1 MLAAGGDQRA
11 FGQTSVFVEPREQ
24 ECVGVRMHDDRGVT
38 GRFGQV
44 SGRPERLDG
53 VTEIVEQLTP
63 PCPTHARNDLAQLVP
78 PAGCGQPR
86 SIEMLGSEPLDLK
99 SRDALC
105 IEAIKLLGQQP
116 HRLQPLDRQ
125 GALDETDQR
134 FAADPSHR
142 AVTLG
147 A

>member
-1 MLAAGGDQRA
+1 
-11 FGQTSVFVEPREQ
+11 
-24 ECVGVRMHDDRGVT
+24 
-38 GRFGQV
+38 
-44 SGRPERLDG
+44 
-53 VTEIVEQLTP
+53 
-63 PCPTHARNDLAQLVP
+63 
-78 PAGCGQPR
+78 
-86 SIEMLGSEPLDLK
+86 MLGSEPLDLQ
-99 SRDALC
+99 SRDALG

-116 HRLQPLDRQ
+116 HGLKPLDRQ